1 MNKLAYMISRAA
13 RVFSSDTAVVA
24 GSRRMSFSQI
34 DSHANQIARHLTGH
48 GVLKGDRVAVLL
60 PNCPEYIET
69 DFALIKAGLVRLPL
83 NPRLSA
89 PECLYMM
96 GNSEARALVFAPEFL
111 EIVLK
116 IREKVSSVE
125 HFVCV
130 GETSGAEFA
139 HSYEKIL
146 TQQSDD
152 EFSIDVEDSDPY
164 QILYTS
170 GTTGRPKG
178 AVTSFGSRIATVA
191 TVLIDEMKVER
202 DDVLLTVAPMAHG
215 GGTKIFPHFIR
226 GARNVVLSKYSPE
239 LLCRAIQ
246 EEKATT
252 VWMVPTMITMLLE
265 YPDIDKFD
273 LSSLKT
279 IVYAASP
286 MPYATLKRALEKFGN
301 IFIQVYGLSEAPN
314 PDLLLPKED
323 HRLGATEQENQR
335 LKSAGREVY
344 GVMVRVVN
352 DEGQEVKP
360 GEIGEI
366 IISGDNLMSGYW
378 KMPEATEE
386 AIRDGWFYTG
396 DMATVDE
403 DNYVYIVDRRKDM
416 IISGGFNVYPREVEE
431 VIYRHPAVLEA
442 SVVGVP
448 DERWGESLKAVV
460 VCRNGCNVSES
471 ELIDFCKSSL
481 ADYKKPRSVDFVAE
495 LPKNP
500 FGKILRR
507 EIKRKYWEG
516 RERMVN

>member
-13 RVFSSDTAVVA
+13 RIYSRDTAVVA
-24 GSRRMSFSQI
+24 GSRRLSFARI
-34 DSHANQIARHLTGH
+34 NTHANQIARHLLESGIR
-48 GVLKGDRVAVLL
+48 KGDRVAVLL

-69 DFALIKAGLVRLPL
+69 DFALIKTGAVRLPL

-89 PECLYMM
+89 SECIYMV
-96 GNSEARALVFAPEFL
+96 GNAEARVIVFAPEFL
-111 EIVLK
+111 EIVQK
-116 IREKVSSVE
+116 IRSEVGTVEK
-125 HFVCV
+125 FVCV
-130 GETSGAEFA
+130 GGPGGGFSS
-139 HSYEKIL
+139 SYEQIL
-146 TQQSDD
+146 SEQS
-152 EFSIDVEDSDPY
+152 ESEVCVDVEDGDPY

-178 AVTSFGSRIATVA
+178 AVTSFGSRLATLS
-191 TVLIDEMKVER
+191 TVLIEEMRVER
-202 DDVLLTVAPMAHG
+202 GDVFLTVAPMAHG

-226 GARNVVLSKYSPE
+226 GAVNVVLPKFSAE
-239 LLCRAIQ
+239 TLCRTIQ
-246 EEKATT
+246 DEKVTT
-252 VWMVPTMITMLLE
+252 TWMVPTMITMLLE
-265 YPDIDKFD
+265 YPDLRKFD
-273 LSSLKT
+273 LGSLKT
-279 IVYAASP
+279 VVYAASP
-286 MPYATLKRALEKFGN
+286 IPYATLTRALEVFGN
-301 IFIQVYGLSEAPN
+301 IFVQVYGLSEAPN
-314 PDLLLPKED
+314 PDLLLPKSD
-323 HRLGATEQENQR
+323 HNLGGSEAENKR

-344 GVMVRVVN
+344 GVRVRVVDDN
-352 DEGQEVKP
+352 GKDVLP

-366 IISGDNLMSGYW
+366 IISGDNLMTGYW
-378 KMPEATEE
+378 KMPEATSE

-403 DNYVYIVDRRKDM
+403 ENYVYIVDRRKDM

-460 VCRNGCNVSES
+460 VCRPGRQVTEE
-471 ELIDFCKSSL
+471 ELIAFCKPSL
-481 ADYKKPRSVDFVAE
+481 AGYKKPHSVDFVSE

-516 RERMVN
+516 CERMVN

>member
-13 RVFSSDTAVVA
+13 RIYSGDTAVVA
-24 GSRRMSFSQI
+24 GSRRLSFARI
-34 DSHANQIARHLTGH
+34 NAHANQVARHLAGR
-48 GVLKGDRVAVLL
+48 GVLMGDRVAVLL

-89 PECLYMM
+89 PECIYMV
-96 GNSEARALVFAPEFL
+96 GNAEAKAIVFAPEFL
-111 EIVLK
+111 EIVEK
-116 IREKVSSVE
+116 IRCEVDTLE
-125 HFVCV
+125 QFICV
-130 GETSGAEFA
+130 GDAGATRFCD
-139 HSYEKIL
+139 SYEKVL
-146 TQQSDD
+146 TEQGDG
-152 EFSIDVEDSDPY
+152 EFSIDVGDGDPY

-178 AVTSFGSRIATVA
+178 AVTSFGSRIATLA

-202 DDVLLTVAPMAHG
+202 GDVLLTVAPMAHG

-226 GARNVVLSKYSPE
+226 GAVNVVLPKYSPE
-239 LLCRAIQ
+239 LLCRTIQ
-246 EEKATT
+246 EEKVTT

-265 YPDIDKFD
+265 YPDIHKFD

-279 IVYAASP
+279 VVYAASP
-286 MPYATLKRALEKFGN
+286 MPYATLTRALEKFGN
-301 IFIQVYGLSEAPN
+301 IFVQVYGLSEAPN

-323 HRLGATEQENQR
+323 HRLGATEQENRR

-344 GVMVRVVN
+344 GVRVRVVN
-352 DEGQEVKP
+352 DNGEDVKP
-360 GEIGEI
+360 EEIGEI
-366 IISGDNLMSGYW
+366 IIAGDNLMTEYW
-378 KMPEATEE
+378 KMPEATRE

-403 DNYVYIVDRRKDM
+403 DSYVYIVDRRKDM

-431 VIYRHPAVLEA
+431 AIYRHPAVLEA

-460 VCRNGCNVSES
+460 VCRQGCQVSES

-481 ADYKKPRSVDFVAE
+481 ADYKKPRSVDFVSE

-500 FGKILRR
+500 YGKILRR
-507 EIKRKYWEG
+507 EIKKKYWEG